1 MTARLERDFQVRECC
16 LASRGCAR
24 QAMALI
30 RKFPHAAI
38 AILLRDAR
46 RSASANAD
54 LFGMF
59 AQTGQGDGDYIE
71 AVK

>member
-1 MTARLERDFQVRECC
+1 
-16 LASRGCAR
+16 
-24 QAMALI
+24 MALI